1 MSGNNEITNNPANRT
16 IAKVVQRGSRPA
28 VDGTM
33 LVKTS
38 KGDKLVITP
47 VELTLSSSKVVG
59 YTKIPGGLVRTV
71 KENHVQVLPDPA
83 SFIGGSD

>member
-1 MSGNNEITNNPANRT
+1 MSGSNEITNNPAKRT
-16 IAKVVQRGSRPA
+16 IAKVVQRGGRPA

-33 LVKTS
+33 LVKTN

-47 VELTLSSSKVVG
+47 VELTLSGSKVVG
-59 YTKIPGGLVRTV
+59 YTRIPGGLVRTV